1 MSTSAR
7 ERRARYQ
14 AAGERTPRW
23 KSRLLDTGILLAT
36 AVVCIF
42 LFSISTRFGY
52 TRSENL
58 EPPIIV
64 RAQVLNACGR
74 PGLASR
80 TAEQLGALTVGRLRF
95 DVVDLGNFSR
105 TDVRRSF
112 VINYNLSPQQAR
124 AIVESLD
131 FGPIDIIESDA
142 GSTDLGLDFTLV
154 LGSTVSETDPAGPPA
169 DPNH

>member
-1 MSTSAR
+1 M
-7 ERRARYQ
+7 
-14 AAGERTPRW
+14 
-23 KSRLLDTGILLAT
+23 LDTGILLAT

-42 LFSISTRFGY
+42 LFSMSTRFGY
-52 TRSENL
+52 SRSENQ

-74 PGLASR
+74 PGLAAR
-80 TAEQLGALTVGRLRF
+80 TAEHLGALTVGRLRF
-95 DVVDLGNFSR
+95 DVVDVGNFSR

-142 GSTDLGLDFTLV
+142 GSNDLGLDFSIV
-154 LGSTVSETDPAGPPA
+154 LGSTVSDTDPTDPSA
-169 DPNH
+169 DPNL

>member
-7 ERRARYQ
+7 KRRARYQ
-14 AAGERTPRW
+14 ASGKRASRW

-52 TRSENL
+52 SRSESQ
-58 EPPIIV
+58 EPPIV
-64 RAQVLNACGR
+64 LRAQVLNACGR

-80 TAEQLGALTVGRLRF
+80 TADNLSALNVGRLRF
-95 DVVDLGNFSR
+95 DVIDIGNFNR

-112 VINYNLSPQQAR
+112 VINYNLSPDQAR
-124 AIVESLD
+124 SICESLD
-131 FGPIDIIESDA
+131 FGPVDIIDSEA
-142 GSTDLGLDFTLV
+142 GSNDLGLDFTLV
-154 LGSTVSETDPAGPPA
+154 LGSTVVEPDPSTDPA
-169 DPNH
+169 DHM